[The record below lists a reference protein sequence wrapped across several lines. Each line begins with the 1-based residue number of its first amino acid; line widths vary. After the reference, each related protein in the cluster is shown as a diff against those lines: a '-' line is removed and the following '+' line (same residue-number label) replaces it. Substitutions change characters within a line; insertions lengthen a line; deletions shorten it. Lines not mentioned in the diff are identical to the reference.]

1 MKGTSCVTFFW
12 ASESNFRF
20 FSDEDPNWCYENFVN
35 HRSMKSAD
43 NVRQQLARIMKRLSL
58 DLVSTEFTS
67 RDYYTNIRKCL
78 VDGFFMKVA
87 HLVKNG
93 NYLTVKDN
101 QVVALHP
108 SSVLY
113 NTNPEWVVYNE
124 FVLTSRN
131 YIRTITVIDPE
142 WYVSYYMKKTFNRNL
157 NLDRPDPD
165 LFALQKALY

>member
-1 MKGTSCVTFFW
+1 MIIAPSLIFFW
-12 ASESNFRF
+12 LNHVISVYDPDLTFEF
-20 FSDEDPNWCYENFVN
+20 FSDEDSNWCYENFVN

-43 NVRQQLARIMKRLSL
+43 NVRQQLARIMKRLNL

-87 HLVKNG
+87 HLIKNG

-142 WYVSYYMKKTFNRNL
+142 WYV
-157 NLDRPDPD
+157 
-165 LFALQKALY
+165 